1 MKSLLFIMAAFLF
14 THAVNAQ
21 GTQTEDEVYIGKGK
35 TFGNYKRSD
44 TKPING
50 QLALTGTVVSGCKR
64 DCCNKKQT
72 SCSFNLIKDDGTILT
87 VGTRDF
93 EFAVP
98 NEIVGTKVIVEGKD
112 AGQISGDRKRRDTK
126 KEYQKDIQFAATG
139 IKVID

>member
-35 TFGNYKRSD
+35 TFGNYKRFD

-72 SCSFNLIKDDGTILT
+72 SCSFNLLKDDGTIVT
-87 VGTRDF
+87 VGTKDYGF
-93 EFAVP
+93 TVAK
-98 NEIVGTKVIVEGKD
+98 NIVGRKITLDGSMV
-112 AGQISGDRKRRDTK
+112 AGGRKRRD
-126 KEYQKDIQFAATG
+126 QQDIQYAATG

>member
-1 MKSLLFIMAAFLF
+1 MKSLLFIMAAFFF
-14 THAVNAQ
+14 TLSVNAQ

-72 SCSFNLIKDDGTILT
+72 SCSFNLLKDDGTILT
-87 VGTRDF
+87 VGTTDF
-93 EFAVP
+93 EFTVP
-98 NEIVGTKVIVEGKD
+98 KELIGKRIIVEGVD
-112 AGQISGDRKRRDTK
+112 VTTSYIRRRKTINQN
-126 KEYQKDIQFAATG
+126 YQKDIQFAATG
-139 IKVID
+139 IKIN